1 MPNTYK
7 LSLLSLLVLVA
18 ACNPPQKALPECS
31 DQSQT
36 QPATPDRVNGSF
48 SLDSSAKVIPL
59 SEIEGTDGSEFQL
72 ATNETFQPGQVI
84 LTECNDG
91 ILGKVSEVK
100 DSGTGQVGAQGIRK
114 VYLKTEEASLEEAVA
129 VGDASLDFGTLQ
141 IGEDSLVQAL
151 PGVSVQAVTGRIN
164 ITNVTFSPV
173 AGVNVTLNGFVQQ
186 SLSPKFRLVI
196 NKASGSSV
204 VSVDVFEAALAGSLT
219 ASLQAKI
226 VADKKFSLAAGT
238 EQQIAQFAPLR
249 QAFLVGAVPVVVV
262 VTPRL
267 VVGASGG
274 ADSQV
279 TIQAGIQPT
288 LTVNAGVKYDRD
300 GAQKWVGVWTPPSFN
315 LNPSFSY
322 TVPSNG
328 NGQLYAKMVLDV
340 KLYGV
345 AGPTLEAK
353 PYVGMTFNPSP
364 ATATVRAGLGASGA
378 VSAGFKVLGKGL
390 ELGTSALTYDAG
402 KDYSCSASSC
412 Q

>member
-1 MPNTYK
+1 MHRFLIGTVA
-7 LSLLSLLVLVA
+7 LLALLA
-18 ACNPPQKALPECS
+18 GC
-31 DQSQT
+31 T
-36 QPATPDRVNGSF
+36 PAEPGGF
-48 SLDSSAKVIPL
+48 SLDPNAVVLPEAEVDSVAA
-59 SEIEGTDGSEFQL
+59 SEMYVQTDKELKS
-72 ATNETFQPGQVI
+72 GQVVI
-84 LTECNDG
+84 SDEGDGLVRRITEATT
-91 ILGKVSEVK
+91 IESR
-100 DSGTGQVGAQGIRK
+100 QVGAQIVRK

-129 VGDASLDFGTLQ
+129 AGDASLDFGDLQ
-141 IGEDSLVQAL
+141 IGQDSLVQAL
-151 PGVSVQAVTGRIN
+151 PGVSVQDVTGKIN
-164 ITNVTFSPV
+164 ISNVSFQPV
-173 AGVNVTLNGFVQQ
+173 QGVTVTLNGFVQQ
-186 SLSPKFRLVI
+186 KLSPKFRLVI
-196 NKASGSSV
+196 NKAAGSGV
-204 VSVDVFEAALAGSLT
+204 PSVDVFEAALAGSLT

-226 VADKKFSLAAGT
+226 VADKKFSLGAGT
-238 EQQIAQFAPLR
+238 EKQIAQFAPLR

-262 VTPRL
+262 TPRL

-274 ADSQV
+274 ADNQV

-288 LTVNAGVKYDRD
+288 LSVNAGVKYDRD
-300 GAQKWVGVWTPPSFN
+300 AEKKWVGVWTPPSFN

-353 PYVGMTFNPSP
+353 PYVGMTFKPAP

-390 ELGTSALTYDAG
+390 ELGTSALTYDEG
-402 KDYSCSASSC
+402 KDFSCTTGGCTPASSAS

>member
-1 MPNTYK
+1 MRRKFLFGAMATLGLLAGCTPPEPGGFSLNPNAV
-7 LSLLSLLVLVA
+7 VLPEAEVDSVA
-18 ACNPPQKALPECS
+18 ANEMYVQTDKELKSGQLVVS
-31 DQSQT
+31 DEGDGLVRRITEATTIQS
-36 QPATPDRVNGSF
+36 R
-48 SLDSSAKVIPL
+48 
-59 SEIEGTDGSEFQL
+59 
-72 ATNETFQPGQVI
+72 
-84 LTECNDG
+84 
-91 ILGKVSEVK
+91 
-100 DSGTGQVGAQGIRK
+100 QVGAQIVRK
-114 VYLKTEEASLEEAVA
+114 VYLKTEEASLEEAVVA
-129 VGDASLDFGTLQ
+129 GDARLDFGELQ

-164 ITNVTFSPV
+164 ITNVTFSP
-173 AGVNVTLNGFVQQ
+173 AQGVNITLNGFVQQ
-186 SLSPKFRLVI
+186 KLSPKFRLVI
-196 NKASGSSV
+196 NQAAGSDVS
-204 VSVDVFEAALAGSLT
+204 SVDVFEAALDGSLT
-219 ASLQAKI
+219 ASLQARI

-238 EQQIAQFAPLR
+238 EQPIAQFAPLR
-249 QAFLVGAVPVVVV
+249 QAFSVGVVPVVVV

-288 LTVNAGVKYDRD
+288 LSVNAGVRYDRD

-340 KLYGV
+340 KFYGV

-353 PYVGMTFNPSP
+353 PYVGLTFNPSP
-364 ATATVRAGLGASGA
+364 ATATVRAGLGASAA

-390 ELGTSALTYDAG
+390 ELGTSPLSYDAS
-402 KDYSCSASSC
+402 KDYSCSASRC

>member
-1 MPNTYK
+1 MMKGLHKFP
-7 LSLLSLLVLVA
+7 LVALLLLAA
-18 ACNPPQKALPECS
+18 ACNPAQKALPECS
-31 DQSQT
+31 SQSQT
-36 QPATPDRVNGSF
+36 DPATPDGVSGSL

-59 SEIEGTDGSEFQL
+59 AEIEGTNGNEFQL
-72 ATNETFQPGQVI
+72 ATGETFQPGQVV

-91 ILGKVSEVK
+91 ILRKVSEVR
-100 DSGTGQVGAQGIRK
+100 DSGAGIGAQGIRK

-129 VGDASLDFGTLQ
+129 AGDASLDFGDLQ

-151 PGVSVQAVTGRIN
+151 PGVSVQDVTGKIN
-164 ITNVTFSPV
+164 ISNVSFQPV
-173 AGVNVTLNGFVQQ
+173 QGVTVTLNGFVQQ
-186 SLSPKFRLVI
+186 KLSPKFRLVI
-196 NKASGSSV
+196 NKAAGSGV
-204 VSVDVFEAALAGSLT
+204 PSVDVFEAALSGSLT

-238 EQQIAQFAPLR
+238 EKQIAQFAPLR

-274 ADSQV
+274 ADNQV

-288 LTVNAGVKYDRD
+288 LSVNAGVKYDRD
-300 GAQKWVGVWTPPSFN
+300 AEKKWVGVWTPPSFN

-322 TVPSNG
+322 AVPGNG
-328 NGQLYAKMVLDV
+328 TGQLYAKMVLDV

-353 PYVGMTFNPSP
+353 PYVGLTFNPSP

-390 ELGTSALTYDAG
+390 ELGTSPLTYDAG
-402 KDYSCSASSC
+402 KDYSCSASTC

>member
-1 MPNTYK
+1 MHRFLIGTVA
-7 LSLLSLLVLVA
+7 LLALLA
-18 ACNPPQKALPECS
+18 GC
-31 DQSQT
+31 T
-36 QPATPDRVNGSF
+36 PAEPGGF
-48 SLDSSAKVIPL
+48 SLDPNAVVLPEAEVDSVAA
-59 SEIEGTDGSEFQL
+59 SEMYVQTDKELKS
-72 ATNETFQPGQVI
+72 GQVVI
-84 LTECNDG
+84 SDEGDGLVRRITEATT
-91 ILGKVSEVK
+91 IESR
-100 DSGTGQVGAQGIRK
+100 QVGAQIVRK

-129 VGDASLDFGTLQ
+129 AGDASLDFGDLQ
-141 IGEDSLVQAL
+141 IGQDSLVQAL
-151 PGVSVQAVTGRIN
+151 PGVSVQDVTGKIN
-164 ITNVTFSPV
+164 ISNVSFQPV
-173 AGVNVTLNGFVQQ
+173 QGVTVTLNGFVQQ
-186 SLSPKFRLVI
+186 KLSPKFRLVI
-196 NKASGSSV
+196 NKAAGSGV
-204 VSVDVFEAALAGSLT
+204 PSVDVFEAALAGSLT

-226 VADKKFSLAAGT
+226 VADKKFSLGAGT
-238 EQQIAQFAPLR
+238 EKQIAQFAPLR

-274 ADSQV
+274 ADNQV

-288 LTVNAGVKYDRD
+288 LSVNAGVKYDRD
-300 GAQKWVGVWTPPSFN
+300 AEKKWVGVWTPPSFN

-353 PYVGMTFNPSP
+353 PYVGMTFKPAP

-390 ELGTSALTYDAG
+390 ELGTSALTYDEG
-402 KDYSCSASSC
+402 KDFSCTTGGCTPASSAS